1 MPRIAILGAG
11 PIGIEAAVLAHRCGL
26 DVQVYEQGDVAA
38 NVKQW
43 GHVTLFTAWS
53 MNTSAWGR
61 ARLQQRAL
69 SLPPGDVCPTGAD
82 FVRQYLQPLTAT
94 LPPGTIHLR
103 HRVEQIGREGLL
115 KGDAI
120 GKPERVTK
128 PFSLLLND
136 AGLERMVTADY
147 VLDCTGTYGK
157 PSSIGAGGLP
167 CLGERIAAKT
177 IHYHLPDIV
186 AGRDDFA
193 GKTTLVIGNGYSAA
207 TAIVALSELARSAPQ
222 TCIEW
227 RTRRRADIPM
237 TPIPND
243 TLPGRAALT
252 ATANRLATERSSNL
266 HWRGGWMVTRIE
278 RSAHSPER
286 WSVEL
291 RSSSNA
297 DECERLDVDQI
308 LALVGYRPDRT
319 LYEELQVHECYA
331 SQGPMK
337 LAAALLGATSADCLV
352 QPAQGIDVLRNPE
365 PRFFILGAKSYGRSA
380 QFLLQTGIEQVAT
393 VMRHICQEQQRPFQM
408 MSEAAL

>member
-11 PIGIEAAVLAHRCGL
+11 PIGIEAAVLAHRCGF
-26 DVQVYEQGDVAA
+26 DVQVYEQGNLAA
-38 NVKQW
+38 NVQHW
-43 GHVTLFTAWS
+43 GHVTLFTPWS

-61 ARLQQRAL
+61 ARLQQSSL
-69 SLPPGDVCPTGAD
+69 PLPPGDVCPTGAD
-82 FVRQYLQPLTAT
+82 FVTQYLQPLAAT
-94 LPPGTIHLR
+94 LPPGTLHTR

-128 PFSLLLND
+128 PFSLLLNE
-136 AGLERMVTADY
+136 AGVERWAAADY

-157 PSSIGAGGLP
+157 PNAIGAGGLL
-167 CLGERIAAKT
+167 CLGERITAPS
-177 IHYHLPDIV
+177 IHYHLPDI
-186 AGRDDFA
+186 AAARDDFA

-207 TAIVALSELARSAPQ
+207 TAVVALAELVRTIPQ
-222 TCIEW
+222 TRIEW
-227 RTRRRADIPM
+227 RTRRLTDVPM
-237 TPIPND
+237 TSIPND

-266 HWRGGWMVTRIE
+266 QWRGGWMVTRIE
-278 RSAHSPER
+278 RSAHSSTR

-291 RSSSNA
+291 RSSSGP
-297 DECERLDVDQI
+297 DECEQLDVDQI
-308 LALVGYRPDRT
+308 LALVGYRPDRS

-352 QPAQGIDVLRNPE
+352 QPAQGVDVLRNPE

-380 QFLLQTGIEQVAT
+380 RFLLQTGIEQVAT
-393 VMRHICQEQQRPFQM
+393 VMQNICLEQRLIWPGL
-408 MSEAAL
+408 E